1 MQAVVRTL
9 RCSRPSLFQSPL
21 FPTPLERSL
30 WFSFTNSASQLQAL
44 SSLTDRKADDEG
56 SGEGEGGDEDT
67 VEVREEDDQFSL
79 PVGRIDGSSN
89 ACKLKLTTNHHNLVS
104 FFVIISSLCLLVFF
118 ELTSSVALNFVYSSS
133 RLRV

>member
-21 FPTPLERSL
+21 SPTPLERSL

-56 SGEGEGGDEDT
+56 SGEGEGDD
-67 VEVREEDDQFSL
+67 EDDQFSL
-79 PVGRIDGSSN
+79 PVGSIDGSSN

-104 FFVIISSLCLLVFF
+104 FFVIISALCLLVFLI
-118 ELTSSVALNFVYSSS
+118 LTSSVALNFVYSSS

>member
-9 RCSRPSLFQSPL
+9 RCSRPSLFPSPL
-21 FPTPLERSL
+21 SPTPSERSL

-56 SGEGEGGDEDT
+56 SGEGEGDDEDP

-79 PVGRIDGSSN
+79 RVGSIDGSSY
-89 ACKLKLTTNHHNLVS
+89 ACKLKLTTNHHHHLVS
-104 FFVIISSLCLLVFF
+104 FFVFISSLCLLVLFLF
-118 ELTSSVALNFVYSSS
+118 L
-133 RLRV
+133 

>member
-21 FPTPLERSL
+21 SPTPLERSL

-44 SSLTDRKADDEG
+44 SSLTHRKADDEG
-56 SGEGEGGDEDT
+56 SGEGEGDDEDT

-79 PVGRIDGSSN
+79 PVGSIDGSSN

-104 FFVIISSLCLLVFF
+104 FFVIIFSLCLLVFLK
-118 ELTSSVALNFVYSSS
+118 LTSSVAFNFVSSSS